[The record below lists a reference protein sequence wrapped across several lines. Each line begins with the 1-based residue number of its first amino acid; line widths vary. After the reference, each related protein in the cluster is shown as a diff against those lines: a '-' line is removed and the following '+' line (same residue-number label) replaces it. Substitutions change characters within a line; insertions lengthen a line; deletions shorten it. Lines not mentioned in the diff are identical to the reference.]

1 MSNNLREERIEIL
14 KMIET
19 GKITSNEGL
28 DLLNALEEK
37 SESFPTHKC
46 KWLKIR
52 VYDPEDKTKVNVNV
66 PIALVDIGLKFA
78 TKMSPELKDSSLEG
92 INFTEIAE
100 AIKNGAQGKI
110 VDVESEDGEKVEI
123 VVE

>member
-1 MSNNLREERIEIL
+1 MSNNLKEERMEIL
-14 KMIET
+14 KMIED
-19 GKITSNEGL
+19 GKISSKEGL
-28 DLLNALEEK
+28 ELLNTLEEK
-37 SESFPTHKC
+37 SESFPTNKC

-52 VYDPEDKTKVNVNV
+52 VFDPDDKTKINVNV

-78 TKMSPELKDSSLEG
+78 TKMSPELKDSSLES

-110 VDVESEDGEKVEI
+110 VDIESENGEKVEI
-123 VVE
+123 IVE